1 MTMSDFETY
10 KAHKMQEG
18 FDEVLIRNWEAN
30 FTNEPHQH
38 PFDVDAL
45 MVSGEFWLTIQGQG
59 TRHLQAGDRF
69 QVPRGVTHHEQYGTQ
84 GAVFWA
90 ARKN

>member
-1 MTMSDFETY
+1 MSDFETF
-10 KAHKMQEG
+10 KSQKLSEG
-18 FDEVLIRNWEAN
+18 FDEVLVRDWAPNERNQ
-30 FTNEPHQH
+30 PHKH

-45 MVSGEFWLTIQGQG
+45 MVSGTFTLTIDGQQP
-59 TRHLQAGDRF
+59 RHLQPGDRF
-69 QVPRGVTHHEQYGTQ
+69 QVPRGVTHHEAYGPQ

>member
-1 MTMSDFETY
+1 MSDFETF
-10 KAHKMQEG
+10 KSQKLSEG
-18 FDEVLIRNWEAN
+18 FDEVLVRDWAPNERNQ
-30 FTNEPHQH
+30 PHQH

-45 MVSGEFWLTIQGQG
+45 MVSGTFTLTIDGQQS
-59 TRHLQAGDRF
+59 RHLQPGDRF
-69 QVPRGVTHHEQYGTQ
+69 QVPRGVTHHEAYGPQ